1 MNYNSAL
8 EILDLKP
15 EYSDKELK
23 HAYYRHSLK
32 YHPDK
37 TASQDADKFR
47 KGREAYDFLLRHK
60 NMPISEEDDDISYV
74 AFFKKCMK
82 FMIPELED
90 DDKFINNTLQTL
102 TNSCK
107 TVTLKIIEKM
117 NRDRACHVY
126 NYLKKYKD
134 IFNIDDDLSNDILDI
149 INKKTSSD
157 NIIIL
162 NPDINDLICD
172 KIFKLTQKG
181 RDYYI
186 PLWHTEITYDVSGN
200 DLILQ
205 CVPELPS
212 NIFIDNYNNIHITI
226 EGDVNEILK
235 NEELTF
241 NIGDKTFQVECKL
254 LKICKKQTYIL
265 RKRGLLL
272 AQYDDLYD
280 TSKRGDIYIYLKL

>member
-1 MNYNSAL
+1 
-8 EILDLKP
+8 
-15 EYSDKELK
+15 YSDKELK

-60 NMPISEEDDDISYV
+60 NMPVSEEDDDISYV
-74 AFFKKCMK
+74 TFFKKCMK
-82 FMIPELED
+82 FMIPELEN

-117 NRDRACHVY
+117 NKDRACHIY

-134 IFNIDDDLSNDILDI
+134 IFNIDDELSSDILDI

-172 KIFKLTQKG
+172 KIFKLTREG
-181 RDYYI
+181 R
-186 PLWHTEITYDVSGN
+186 
-200 DLILQ
+200 
-205 CVPELPS
+205 
-212 NIFIDNYNNIHITI
+212 
-226 EGDVNEILK
+226 
-235 NEELTF
+235 
-241 NIGDKTFQVECKL
+241 
-254 LKICKKQTYIL
+254 
-265 RKRGLLL
+265 
-272 AQYDDLYD
+272 
-280 TSKRGDIYIYLKL
+280 